1 MSENERELINIVRGS
16 CNPELV
22 AQYVINLC
30 VTYLRTYDP
39 SRESY
44 AAAPRESA

>member
-1 MSENERELINIVRGS
+1 MNRNEQELITIVRES
-16 CNPELV
+16 DNPELV
-22 AQYVINLC
+22 AQYIFNLC

-44 AAAPRESA
+44 AAVPRESA